1 MNRHKFTVHL
11 ALAVALVLLAA
22 IVGQVRRWDWQ
33 RESAPQPGP
42 QEVAPA
48 GRDEAE
54 TAESEEE
61 SEEESGP
68 AHAEVLVRFRAGT
81 SEERIQADAAR
92 LHDRVEDEIE
102 SVEGLVAV
110 EDLNGETAEQVV
122 RDYAS
127 LPEVEY
133 VEPNE
138 VIRAEPL
145 DPGYGQGTLGRSPGD
160 EREEG
165 DASRSPDGG
174 PNDPLLAEQW
184 GLINTGQRDGKAQAD
199 ISALS
204 AWSKTHGSQKV
215 VVAVLDSGVDY
226 THPDLAN
233 NMWHRPD
240 DLDMYFDR
248 QLGVIDDSDG
258 FSAVERDSD
267 PMDENGHGTH
277 CAGIIGA
284 EGDNNEGIA
293 GVNWQVEIMPL
304 KFMGKG
310 GFGTT
315 KDAIEA
321 INYVIQRKSDGVNV
335 RVISASW
342 GSRLKSR
349 ALEDVIRKAGDSDIL
364 FVAAAGNDSADA
376 DRAPHYPSG
385 YKLPNVISVAAL
397 DRRDQLASFSNYGA
411 KSVHLAAPGK
421 EILST
426 WLDGD
431 YEEHSGTS
439 MATPFVAGVAALV
452 LSVEPNLTVKE
463 LRERLFN
470 TVDKLDSLQGKVVT
484 GGRVNAARAVGAV
497 H

>member
-1 MNRHKFTVHL
+1 MRRNYTVHL
-11 ALAVALVLLAA
+11 ALAAALVLLAA
-22 IVGQVRRWDWQ
+22 LVGQVRRWEWKSHSD
-33 RESAPQPGP
+33 GP
-42 QEVAPA
+42 RVSVRVETPPSNETLGGDAADSFGPEK
-48 GRDEAE
+48 GYDHEA
-54 TAESEEE
+54 
-61 SEEESGP
+61 
-68 AHAEVLVRFRAGT
+68 LVRFKPGV
-81 SEERIQADAAR
+81 SEERIQAIAAR

-102 SVEGLVAV
+102 SVNGLVAV
-110 EDLNGETAEQVV
+110 EDLSGEQSEQIV

-127 LPEVEY
+127 LEEVEY
-133 VEPNE
+133 AEPNE

-145 DPGYGQGTLGRSPGD
+145 
-160 EREEG
+160 E
-165 DASRSPDGG
+165 ASSIRARFVSSDTDGG
-174 PNDPLLAEQW
+174 PNDPLLTEQW
-184 GLINTGQRDGKAQAD
+184 GLINTGQREGKAQAD
-199 ISALS
+199 ISALA

-226 THPDLAN
+226 THPDLMN
-233 NMWHRPD
+233 NIWHRPPD
-240 DLDMYFDR
+240 MEMYFDR
-248 QLGVIDDSDG
+248 QLGVIDDFDG
-258 FSAVERDSD
+258 FSAVESARD

-277 CAGIIGA
+277 CAGIVGA

-293 GVNWQVEIMPL
+293 GVNWRVEIMPL

-321 INYVIQRKSDGVNV
+321 INYVIQRKADGVNV

-342 GSRLKSR
+342 GSRQKSK
-349 ALEDVIRKAGDSDIL
+349 ALEDAIRKAGESDIL
-364 FVAAAGNDSADA
+364 FVAAAGNDSEDA
-376 DRAPHYPSG
+376 DRTPHYPAN
-385 YKLPNVISVAAL
+385 YQLPNVVSVAAL

-411 KSVHLAAPGK
+411 KNVHVAAPGK

-426 WLDGD
+426 WLDGA

-470 TVDKLDSLQGKVVT
+470 TVDKLDSLQGKVST
-484 GGRVNAARAVGAV
+484 GGRVNAARAVGAIR
-497 H
+497 